1 MEKFKKKA
9 KVILAIFL
17 FFILLIPNNT
27 MGDSFYDGDLELK
40 EKRVE
45 WQQKWLA
52 EAKKELEGIES
63 GETYMKKIDDVML
76 KLKGD
81 EKMMKKVLERASESR
96 NKLTQSK
103 SSKKI
108 RIILDYLI
116 QSIFVEQKKIDL
128 QDFMEKEKLSN
139 EKLEEIENSY
149 ISPKDKKQAENR
161 LVEIQ
166 LNLFEETKLYLDE
179 YLWEIQNGSSYQA
192 KWDMKL
198 VFNIDHE
205 SIWEIKTDTS
215 INNYTSNISWLNS
228 SLSWDFKTFL
238 KSKIKYF
245 QDIDLSIE
253 TFIDTIN
260 SNSDMYLFLDN
271 LKIEDNSSWKIFQKS
286 IEDMKKIAEEKQYIK
301 YSLYDQDLLQ
311 QTGDLNLD
319 WIDFW
324 KLLSDMQESLKEPLF
339 EAYEKKDNRYLLIP
353 SKYACDKLK
362 ELKKL
367 SSSWAAFLYKFSS
380 SCSESDY
387 KNLVKKVSDSWVLYM
402 EIKWNET
409 ILGFDFYPQNWMK
422 SWDSYILFD
431 KWSIEKIYS
440 EAILENK
447 EENLKLDY
455 VANEKLDFKMKSGL
469 KIQIILESKLDK
481 NNRFSYLDFYFNMK
495 WIGNISLN
503 ISNKNLVW
511 DFDYDYGDLN
521 ISGEM
526 TGKQNSSNEI
536 QDFNLVLSWIDI
548 KSDSEALNMEFDK
561 QKDNYYLGLDMLDD
575 WEEHIYMDL
584 SLENKNISGE
594 TKVFDKTW
602 EAYIQIEHSWSYDDT
617 YLEFKNKAFLEKD
630 LLSLYLGSEKDDN
643 KDIVS
648 IFDIIISFDSGESI
662 FDMKFEYDKWDRK
675 VIEMILESDAIIEYW
690 DIEIK
695 APKNS
700 INLQDV
706 LGQ

>member
-1 MEKFKKKA
+1 MENFKIK
-9 KVILAIFL
+9 IRIGLTIFL
-17 FFILLIPNNT
+17 FFGLLIPNNT
-27 MGDSFYDGDLELK
+27 MGESSYSSNLEWMK
-40 EKRVE
+40 KRVE
-45 WQQKWLA
+45 WQQKSLA
-52 EAKKELEGIES
+52 EAKKELENIES
-63 GETYMKKIDDVML
+63 GETYIEKIDDVML
-76 KLKGD
+76 KLKEE
-81 EKMMKKVLERASESR
+81 EKMMKKVLERASSSR
-96 NKLTQSK
+96 NKLTQNK
-103 SSKKI
+103 SSQKV

-116 QSIFVEQKKIDL
+116 QSILVEQKNLNL
-128 QDFMEKEKLSN
+128 QNFIEKEELSN
-139 EKLEEIENSY
+139 KKLEEINNSY
-149 ISPKDKKQAENR
+149 ISQKDKKQAEDR
-161 LVEIQ
+161 LAEIQ
-166 LNLFEETKLYLDE
+166 LNLFEEIKLYLE
-179 YLWEIQNGSSYQA
+179 KYLWEIQNGSSYQA
-192 KWDMKL
+192 KWDMNL
-198 VFNIDHE
+198 VFNINHE

-215 INNYTSNISWLNS
+215 INNYISNISWLNS
-228 SLSWDFKTFL
+228 SFSWDFKTSL
-238 KSKIKYF
+238 ESKSNYF
-245 QDIDLSIE
+245 EDIDLSIE
-253 TFIDTIN
+253 TFMETI
-260 SNSDMYLFLDN
+260 SLDN
-271 LKIEDNSSWKIFQKS
+271 YVYLLLDDLKIEDNSSWKIFQKS
-286 IEDMKKIAEEKQYIK
+286 IEDLKKIAEEKQYIK
-301 YSLYDQDLLQ
+301 YNLENQDLLQ
-311 QTGDLNLD
+311 QTEALNLE

-561 QKDNYYLGLDMLDD
+561 QKDDYYLVLDILDD

-648 IFDIIISFDSGESI
+648 IFDIVISFDSGESI

-675 VIEMILESDAIIEYW
+675 VFEMILENDANIEYK

-706 LGQ
+706 LE